1 MGESLIFVE
10 QKVLTPT
17 SLWMVWFCWDQFDCG
32 LCFRLCR
39 RPFQCSEALSI
50 CGTFD
55 RSPGP
60 ADANDGWV
68 QRGKRGQRGQRGQR
82 SQRGKCRQ
90 RGECGQCS
98 GHGLGA
104 QMPWSWSRY
113 VKIISRSGYHIT
125 FLLHVQA
132 VSTKW
137 FVYFL
142 NNNLPLEN
150 TGPFSLQAIV
160 VPVPVPVASS
170 VLSPNGPTFPLW
182 ILIISP

>member
-1 MGESLIFVE
+1 MGEWIFVE

-17 SLWMVWFCWDQFDCG
+17 SLWMVWFCWDQFDCC

-39 RPFQCSEALSI
+39 QPFQCSEALSI

-68 QRGKRGQRGQRGQR
+68 QRGKRGQCGQR

-132 VSTKW
+132 VNTKW

-142 NNNLPLEN
+142 N
-150 TGPFSLQAIV
+150 LQAIV

-170 VLSPNGPTFPLW
+170 VLSPNGPTFPLL